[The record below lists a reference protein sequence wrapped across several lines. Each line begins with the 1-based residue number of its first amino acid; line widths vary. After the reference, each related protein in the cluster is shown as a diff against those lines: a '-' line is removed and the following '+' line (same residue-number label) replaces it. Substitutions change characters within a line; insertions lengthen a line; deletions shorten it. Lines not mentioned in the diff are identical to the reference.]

1 MHSTYDGMKN
11 LFLLSALILS
21 TVSFSQKNQKGN
33 GSDTEKEINV
43 SLDSLSKIYHVKA
56 VNYSKIC
63 LNGIRTESIGYYKNG
78 KLVDK
83 IIQIDTLII
92 PSKK

>member
-1 MHSTYDGMKN
+1 MKN

-33 GSDTEKEINV
+33 GSDTEKKINV
-43 SLDSLSKIYHVKA
+43 SLDSLSKVYHVNV

-63 LNGIRTESIGYYKNG
+63 LNGIRTTSIGYYKNG
-78 KLVDK
+78 KLIDK
-83 IIQIDTLII
+83 IIKTDTLII